1 MAEWL
6 GFLWREENQRT
17 WKNPFK
23 QGQELNT
30 TFDNM
35 CSGIETERY
44 VPITYRNCKYFSGL
58 CRSLKFAMPVE
69 GYALV
74 GHVIKN
80 LSIGV
85 HASCKN
91 LCTIESQCV
100 SISIGPPING
110 KMVCEL
116 SNSDHKMHSEDLETK
131 EGYIYRATQ
140 VRNLNLMF
148 GFHLKT
154 TTEQQMWQYEF
165 VMGYLF
171 TSSEPLFQ

>member
-1 MAEWL
+1 ML
-6 GFLWREENQRT
+6 FL
-17 WKNPFK
+17 NPLSSILFT
-23 QGQELNT
+23 ESSIERLLL
-30 TFDNM
+30 
-35 CSGIETERY
+35 SGLAHKSIDQF
-44 VPITYRNCKYFSGL
+44 NYFSGL
-58 CRSLKFAMPVE
+58 CRSLKFTMPVE
-69 GYALV
+69 DYILV
-74 GHVIKN
+74 GHAIKN
-80 LSIGV
+80 FSIGV

-100 SISIGPPING
+100 SINIGPPING